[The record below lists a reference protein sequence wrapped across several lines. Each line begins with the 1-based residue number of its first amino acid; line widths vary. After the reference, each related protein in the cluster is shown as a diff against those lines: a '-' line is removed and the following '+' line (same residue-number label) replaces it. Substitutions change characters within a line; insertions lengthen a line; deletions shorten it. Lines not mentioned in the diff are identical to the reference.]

1 MDNPHVIGKVENIN
15 VGPHFSNVTITV
27 EGGKSQNLKL
37 DRVNFDH
44 LITGKIYQFEV
55 TSETKADGELIY
67 YCLSFQAIETLVTK
81 EVLDQLYE
89 MFYVYA
95 PIKIKEIEEGILSFL
110 KRISEPTL
118 KTLTDAMY
126 HKHQHAF
133 YAHPAATKFHHAYVG
148 GLSYHTLTMLK
159 IADSFLPIYPYLNAD
174 LLFSG
179 ILLHDMSKIHEMTG
193 VDGEYTKEGIL
204 IGHITMQAIEIDKMY
219 HELNLQDEE
228 TLLLLKHMILSH
240 HGLPNFGSAKKPQTA
255 EALMLWYIDTIDSK
269 FTVLGEELEK
279 VKEGT
284 FTNSIGV
291 LDKMRFYK
299 KK

>member
-1 MDNPHVIGKVENIN
+1 MDNQQWIGKVENIN
-15 VGPHFSNVTITV
+15 VGPHFSNVTIQL

-44 LITGKIYQFEV
+44 LTSGKIYQFTV
-55 TSETKADGELIY
+55 VSETKSDGEIVF
-67 YCLSFQAIETLVTK
+67 YCLNFQAIEEIVSK
-81 EVLDQLYE
+81 EVLNQLYE
-89 MFYVYA
+89 SFYVYA
-95 PIKIKEIEEGILSFL
+95 PIQIKDIETGILSYL
-110 KRISEPTL
+110 DRVTQPTL
-118 KTLTDAMY
+118 QAITKAIY
-126 HKHQHAF
+126 SRHQHAF

-159 IADSFLPIYPYLNAD
+159 IADAFLPIYPYLNAD

-179 ILLHDMSKIHEMTG
+179 IILHDMSKIHEMTG
-193 VDGEYTKEGIL
+193 VDGEYTKEGVL

-219 HELNLQDEE
+219 HELELQDEE
-228 TLLLLKHMILSH
+228 MLLLLKHMILSH

-279 VKEGT
+279 IKEGS